1 MRLHDLVITL
11 DEIAPIRFAETWD
24 NVGLLAGDPQQSVS
38 KAILT
43 IDYTPAVAAEATAIG
58 ADVVIAYHPPIF
70 TPVKRLTA
78 NSSSGLVFDA
88 IRRGVAIYSPHT
100 AIDVAPGGTND
111 MLADALGLPADD
123 RQPLRIVQPK
133 ANQYKLVTFV
143 PKDALPRVSEALFA
157 AGAGHIGNYSHCSF
171 QIDGRGTFVGEEGTN
186 PTVGQS
192 GRLETTAE
200 VRLETVL
207 PIARLNDA
215 LTALRA
221 SHPYEEPAFDL
232 VQLAAPPE
240 KTGQGRIGN
249 LKQPVARRELIERI
263 KTALNLDHLLIAG
276 PTDGDATRLA
286 CCAGS
291 CGDLL
296 DDAIAQH
303 ADLYL
308 TGEMKHHEA
317 LRAAASGMTV
327 ICTLHS
333 NSERAVLRRI
343 QAKLRDALPNF
354 PTHVSEHDRDPFVI
368 V

>member
-1 MRLHDLVITL
+1 MLLHELITAL
-11 DEIAPIRFAETWD
+11 DAIAPTRFAESWD

-38 KAILT
+38 KAMLT
-43 IDYTPAVAAEATAIG
+43 IDYTRGVADEAKAAG
-58 ADVVIAYHPPIF
+58 ADAVIAYHPPIF
-70 TPVKRLTA
+70 SPVKRLTA
-78 NSSSGLVFDA
+78 DSSAGLVFDA
-88 IRRGVAIYSPHT
+88 VRRGVAIYSPHT

-111 MLADALGLPADD
+111 MLADALGLPDEG

-133 ANQYKLVTFV
+133 ASQYKLVTFV

-186 PTVGQS
+186 PTIGQS

-215 LTALRA
+215 LAALRA

-232 VQLAAPPE
+232 VQLASPPE
-240 KTGQGRIGN
+240 KTGQGRIGS
-249 LKQPVARRELIERI
+249 LEQPVARRELLERI
-263 KTALNLDHLLIAG
+263 KAALNLDRLLVAG
-276 PTDGDATRLA
+276 PVDGVASRLA

-291 CGDLL
+291 CGDIL
-296 DDAIAQH
+296 DDAIAQR
-303 ADLYL
+303 ADVYL

-317 LRAAASGMTV
+317 LRAAAVGMTV
-327 ICTLHS
+327 VCTLHS
-333 NSERAVLRRI
+333 NSERAVLRRL
-343 QAKLRDALPNF
+343 ADRLRTALP
-354 PTHVSEHDRDPFVI
+354 SLDILISQRDRDPFSI
-368 V
+368 Q